1 MGVAINAY
9 VRNEKPKVT
18 KREGF
23 IPGVIYGK
31 DFENI
36 LVKFERNKLIGL
48 LKENGEKAKI
58 SYTLDNVK
66 KEGIIKE
73 IGRDF
78 ATGEIIHIDIQSVKG
93 DDTVKW
99 TIPVI
104 FTGKELLN
112 NRGLYLQVY
121 SNEVDVEAEASLIP
135 DNAELEVSSMNY
147 GEEIKIKDLNLNPVI
162 KLAKDSETILAVIT
176 NS

>member
-1 MGVAINAY
+1 MEVAINAY
-9 VRNEKPKVT
+9 VRNEKPKIT

-48 LKENGEKAKI
+48 LKEKGEKAKI
-58 SYTLDNVK
+58 SYMLDNVT

-73 IGRDF
+73 VGRDF

-93 DDTVKW
+93 NDNVKW
-99 TIPVI
+99 TIPIV

-112 NRGLYLQVY
+112 NKGLYLQVY
-121 SNEVDVEAEASLIP
+121 SNEIDVEGEASLIP
-135 DNAELEVSSMNY
+135 NNAEIEVSSMEF
-147 GEEIKIKDLNLNPVI
+147 GKEIKIKDLNLNSAI
-162 KLAKDSETILAVIT
+162 KLAKDSETILAVVT